1 MKPFLLYSKAPH
13 CPQGKVQIPLASTS
27 FLTTLGH
34 SPFLDFL
41 PYLP

>member
-13 CPQGKVQIPLASTS
+13 CPQSKVQIPLASTS
-27 FLTTLGH
+27 FLTTLDH